1 MTKTTRRV
9 ASPVGLAADT
19 YWLTPMRRQLHA
31 AIVRRLSRVTLTV
44 VSIGVVGLATSS
56 WAAQPTV
63 YAKSQKPQG
72 KQSHRLVS
80 SDHHVGYASYYANK
94 FSGRK
99 MADGTPMRPESD
111 NAASL
116 TLPLGSKAMVTN
128 LLNGR
133 SALVTIRD
141 RGPFIKGRI
150 IDVSPSTAK
159 LLGIFHIGVAKVAVI
174 PVDKLAPEEKLDA
187 IIAAA
192 DATEPHGSDD
202 SP

>member
-1 MTKTTRRV
+1 MIRLTRRV
-9 ASPVGLAADT
+9 APPVGPASDFSTQL
-19 YWLTPMRRQLHA
+19 RRQLGSA
-31 AIVRRLSRVTLTV
+31 VIRQLSRVTLTIAS
-44 VSIGVVGLATSS
+44 VSIVGLASSS
-56 WAAQPTV
+56 WAAQPT
-63 YAKSQKPQG
+63 AHGKQQKSQP
-72 KQSHRLVS
+72 KQSRRVVS
-80 SDHHVGYASYYANK
+80 SDHHVGYASFYANY

-133 SALVTIRD
+133 TALVTIRD

-159 LLGIFHIGVAKVAVI
+159 LLGILHIGVAKVAVI
-174 PVDKLAPEEKLDA
+174 PLHKLDPEKKLDA

-192 DATEPHGSDD
+192 DATD
-202 SP
+202 SQPGDTSP

>member
-1 MTKTTRRV
+1 MTRSDGSFGYTRMSAAASKRPRLQLLVAGKPPLVRFAVAV
-9 ASPVGLAADT
+9 ASLTTVALAM
-19 YWLTPMRRQLHA
+19 P
-31 AIVRRLSRVTLTV
+31 
-44 VSIGVVGLATSS
+44 S
-56 WAAQPTV
+56 WANPPGAHLQSPTANSSPV
-63 YAKSQKPQG
+63 RKPA
-72 KQSHRLVS
+72 SHP
-80 SDHHVGYASYYANK
+80 HHVGYASYYAQK

-133 SALVTIRD
+133 TALVTIRD

-150 IDVSPSTAK
+150 IDVSPSTAR
-159 LLGIFHIGVAKVAVI
+159 LLGILSAGVARVTVI
-174 PVDKLAPEEKLDA
+174 PLDRLPVAEKLEA

-192 DATEPHGSDD
+192 DAGDPAASLDTP
-202 SP
+202 